1 LLAISLYCIGLVVSL
16 LDANIRLLPPNVLL
30 YLRTA
35 FVFVYVFF
43 FAQMMSIT
51 LVALFYLSD
60 RIHRQT
66 PTPLPP
72 EDIPSDQ

>member
-1 LLAISLYCIGLVVSL
+1 V
-16 LDANIRLLPPNVLL
+16 
-30 YLRTA
+30 
-35 FVFVYVFF
+35 
-43 FAQMMSIT
+43 T

-72 EDIPSDQ
+72 EDIPPSE